1 MEKNLQKG
9 KTGPQFQSWTDVTK
23 VAEERDKWR
32 GFVKAQI
39 LLKEKHKQI
48 DTCITG
54 NVMTDTEKA
63 PSKY

>member
-32 GFVKAQI
+32 GLVKARI

-48 DTCITG
+48 DITG
-54 NVMTDTEKA
+54 NVMTDTKKT

>member
-32 GFVKAQI
+32 GLVKARI
-39 LLKEKHKQI
+39 LLKEKHK
-48 DTCITG
+48 
-54 NVMTDTEKA
+54 
-63 PSKY
+63 